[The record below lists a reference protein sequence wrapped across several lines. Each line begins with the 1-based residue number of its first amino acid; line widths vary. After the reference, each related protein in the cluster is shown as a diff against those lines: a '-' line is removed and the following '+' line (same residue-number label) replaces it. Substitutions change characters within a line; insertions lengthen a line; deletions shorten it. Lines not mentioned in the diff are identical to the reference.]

1 MVEGE
6 RRVITTMEF
15 LEIPLEG
22 NEEALLQLYRDVYAD
37 TPDRIPSLEE
47 LRWRFGGRL
56 HPVRLWIAREAG
68 NIVGLR
74 PVVVHSIYI
83 GRSVYSALRLLD
95 AMVHPAYQGRG
106 VFRSLMRLAWEKH
119 GEEGVLAFTYPNEKS
134 IKAYRQWKE
143 WVRLVELPLYVR
155 VVPPYGAVFAR
166 VLRINKPEANGMTV
180 QRVDV
185 FDGGIEALWQNNKHY
200 YDLIIPRERV
210 YLMWRYVERPDV
222 RYLIYKAVTQGKTVG
237 FLVARTRMMFGLHL
251 GLIVDFFV
259 ENSERAVLAALIE
272 KASADLTG
280 QGVHAIGLQ
289 FIGPESLK
297 RSLWDTGF
305 IAVPKIL
312 LPREFSMYVRPG
324 LNAVDGTRLT
334 DCWNMFFTWGDN
346 DAV

>member
-1 MVEGE
+1 
-6 RRVITTMEF
+6 MEF

-22 NEEALLQLYRDVYAD
+22 NEEALLQLYHDIYVD

-56 HPVRLWIAREAG
+56 HPVRLWVAREAG
-68 NIVGLR
+68 NIVGFR
-74 PVVVHSIYI
+74 PLALHSMYI
-83 GRSVYSALRLLD
+83 GRSVYPALRLLD

-106 VFRSLMRLAWEKH
+106 LFRSLMRFAWEKH
-119 GEEGVLAFTYPNEKS
+119 GEEGVLAFTYPNNNS

-143 WVRLVELPLYVR
+143 WVRLAELPLYIR
-155 VVPPYGAVFAR
+155 LVPPYGAVFTR
-166 VLRINKPEANGMTV
+166 LLRINKPEAHGMTV
-180 QRVDV
+180 QRVDA
-185 FDGGIEALWQNNKHY
+185 FDEGIEALWQNNKHSF
-200 YDLIIPRERV
+200 DLMIPRERA
-210 YLMWRYVERPDV
+210 YLTWRYVERPDV
-222 RYLIYKAVTQGKTVG
+222 RYQIYKAVTQGKTVG

-259 ENSERAVLAALIE
+259 ENSERAILAALIE
-272 KASADLTG
+272 KASADLTE

-297 RSLWDTGF
+297 RSLRDSGF

-312 LPREFSMYVRPG
+312 LPREFSLYVRPG

-334 DCWNMFFTWGDN
+334 DCRSMFFTWGDN

>member
-1 MVEGE
+1 VVEGE
-6 RRVITTMEF
+6 GRVITTMEF

-312 LPREFSMYVRPG
+312 LPREFSLYVRLG
-324 LNAVDGTRLT
+324 LNAVDNSCHT
-334 DCWNMFFTWGDN
+334 DCRSMFFTWGDN

>member
-1 MVEGE
+1 
-6 RRVITTMEF
+6 MEF

>member
-6 RRVITTMEF
+6 GRVVTSMEF

-22 NEEALLQLYRDVYAD
+22 NEEALLQLYHDVYAD
-37 TPDRIPSLEE
+37 TPDRIPALEE
-47 LRWRFGGRL
+47 LRWRFGGHL
-56 HPVRLWIAREAG
+56 HPVKLWIAREAG

-74 PVVVHSIYI
+74 PLALHSIKM
-83 GRSVYSALRLLD
+83 GMSVYPALRLLD

-143 WVRLVELPLYVR
+143 WFRLAELPLYVR

-166 VLRINKPEANGMTV
+166 ALRINKPEANGMTV
-180 QRVDV
+180 QRVDA
-185 FDGGIEALWQNNKHY
+185 FDEGIEALWQNNKHAF
-200 YDLIIPRERV
+200 DFIIPRERG
-210 YLMWRYVERPDV
+210 YLRWRYVERPDV

-324 LNAVDGTRLT
+324 LNSVDGTRLT

>member
-1 MVEGE
+1 
-6 RRVITTMEF
+6 MEF

-305 IAVPKIL
+305 MAVPKII